1 MKSSFIEH
9 GMTVCVI
16 GNTVVLSLDY
26 YGASLLV
33 QEFCVTANEF
43 FTLTF
48 AIEMILRI
56 TAIGP

>member
-1 MKSSFIEH
+1 
-9 GMTVCVI
+9 MTVCVI